1 MKFLKATNSQKD
13 LEKQHKLIRN
23 EYIEDESINEIKLL
37 KVSRKVIIKNT
48 GEGSNKN
55 GSNI

>member
-1 MKFLKATNSQKD
+1 M
-13 LEKQHKLIRN
+13 
-23 EYIEDESINEIKLL
+23 EDESINEIKLL